1 MRGCARPPPRLP
13 RGRTGAPRSVLT
25 LGPGSSCGGLSDLFR
40 RVSLRGL
47 IKRKHDAVGINQLL
61 DTLCEM
67 FRRRDARVELA
78 HGMQQLRL

>member
-1 MRGCARPPPRLP
+1 LP
-13 RGRTGAPRSVLT
+13 
-25 LGPGSSCGGLSDLFR
+25 LGPGTSCGSLPALFR
-40 RVSLRGL
+40 WASLRGL